1 MKKLLLISISVLI
14 TVTSCELIKD
24 DSDPNIFFKIGEN
37 LEYKFNDINLYDSSA
52 HILYF
57 KTTHEEFKDIRDESF
72 TFLENGDTIYSGTF
86 YSGYLS
92 YIPLGPII
100 LSPPHMY
107 GDYALRIEIWRDD
120 QPDRRN
126 NPRIIELLKE
136 HDLLH
141 SGLSGIIDSLEING
155 TQLTFMFTVSNM
167 DQNDLLILDLDKIGL
182 NLFHYFTNGL
192 NISDRNAHE
201 LVFSSNIEHQQPDP
215 WNSFNIEWL
224 SLLKSG
230 DSRQFTIN
238 YTMESPLN
246 PGEYFAFFEFPGLA
260 YQVTL
265 DNLNQGNNRIWLGDI
280 RLTKEIIYK

>member
-1 MKKLLLISISVLI
+1 MKKLLLIGISVLL

-24 DSDPNIFFKIGEN
+24 DSDPNVFFKIGEK

-57 KTTHEEFKDIRDESF
+57 KTIHEEFKDIRDESF

-86 YSGYLS
+86 YSGYSS

-120 QPDRRN
+120 EPDRRN

-141 SGLSGIIDSLEING
+141 SGLSGIINSLEING
-155 TQLTFMFTVSNM
+155 TQLTFMFTISNK
-167 DQNDLLILDLDKIGL
+167 DQNDLLILDLDKMGL

-192 NISDRNAHE
+192 KISDRNAHE

-215 WNSFNIEWL
+215 WNSFNIDWL

-238 YTMESPLN
+238 YTIDSPLN
-246 PGEYFAFFEFPGLA
+246 PSEYFAFFEFPGLA

-265 DNLNQGNNRIWLGDI
+265 DNLNQDNNRIWLGDI
-280 RLTKEIIYK
+280 RLTKQIIYK